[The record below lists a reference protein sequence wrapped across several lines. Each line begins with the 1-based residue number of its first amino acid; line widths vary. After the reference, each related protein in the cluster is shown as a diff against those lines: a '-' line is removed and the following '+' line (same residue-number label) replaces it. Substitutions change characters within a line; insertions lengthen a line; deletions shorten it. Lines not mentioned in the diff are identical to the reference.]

1 MVEPQ
6 LQADTNPWSPRE
18 HDLVDRTSP
27 LHIGDNSGSYDK
39 GDDKVLVSRQ
49 GHGQG
54 QEHGLAPATS
64 ISGTEKLG
72 LRMDPALNRSTST
85 LIEPLDESMGNKKV
99 CKLQLVLQQVSH
111 GKELI
116 DRHLARTGD
125 FLEVGQGG

>member
-18 HDLVDRTSP
+18 HGLVDWTSP
-27 LHIGDNSGSYDK
+27 LHLDDNNGSYDK
-39 GDDKVLVSRQ
+39 GDDKALASRQ
-49 GHGQG
+49 VGGQG

-72 LRMDPALNRSTST
+72 LRMDPALNLSTST
-85 LIEPLDESMGNKKV
+85 LIEPLDESMVSKKE
-99 CKLQLVLQQVSH
+99 CKLQLVLQQFSH

-116 DRHLARTGD
+116 DQHLARTGD
-125 FLEVGQGG
+125 FLEVGQDG